1 MREEPTGELAQ
12 EGRASESSDG
22 GLVTRVR
29 SGSFTAIGDPHA
41 DLERAVET
49 MSREDLAALVLGA
62 RDALQ
67 EQDARF
73 AHMLDIG
80 SALGNALHID
90 DLLDIIVEKTTE
102 LMGAERS
109 TLFLIDGRT
118 QELWSKV
125 VQGSVNIEIRL
136 QLGQGI
142 AGWVALT
149 GKSLNIRDAYRDP
162 RFNPKVDESTGY
174 QTRNILCQPI
184 RNLQGHIIGV
194 IQVLNKLVGA
204 FSDEDEYLM
213 SAIAS
218 QAAIA
223 IENSKLYLSAIEQ
236 NMELIEIKDRLEHKV
251 GELDVLYELERQI
264 GRAQTLEDV
273 VASVFEKT
281 LSLVHAGAG
290 VLTLRGGIGQS
301 QQQVWVVA
309 DRGEWK
315 TKWELTR
322 GVLSPR
328 LGIGAL
334 AVRSR
339 APISWRSSEAPGPDE
354 EVCATRQAVHELV
367 DELGLGLEVENAYA
381 LPLMDEGEAL
391 GALIVLNTIE
401 LDEHGQ
407 VGLGQDGV
415 KILSVVA
422 GQLAASVAARRRR
435 EEEEKNQR
443 LVSIGQMLS
452 GVLHD
457 FKNPMAIISG
467 YVQLMARADDPEQRS
482 TFATSI
488 LKQFDQLNQMTRELL
503 AFARGDSNILV
514 RKVFVHKL
522 MDDLKELLVPE
533 LDAHGV
539 ALEFD
544 LEYRNE
550 VYIDTAKMK
559 RAILNLARNA
569 AESMSAKG
577 GGVFTV
583 RVRLDEELDQVVF
596 ELKDE
601 GGGIPEGIRD
611 NLFESF
617 VTHGKENGTGLGLA
631 IVKKMVEDHGGEV
644 LVETETGVGTTFVI
658 RIPRKVAV

>member
-1 MREEPTGELAQ
+1 MREDPTVEVSGA
-12 EGRASESSDG
+12 EGRGAKATDG
-22 GLVTRVR
+22 ALATRVR
-29 SGSFTAIGDPHA
+29 SGTFTAIGDPHA
-41 DLERAVET
+41 QLERAVAS
-49 MSREDLAALVLGA
+49 MSREDLVSLVLGA

-102 LMGAERS
+102 LMRAERS
-109 TLFLIDGRT
+109 SLFLIDEST

-149 GKSLNIRDAYRDP
+149 GKSLNIKDAYKDP

-194 IQVLNKLVGA
+194 IQVLNKHAGA

-251 GELDVLYELERQI
+251 GELDVLYELERQL
-264 GRAQTLEDV
+264 GRAQTLEEV
-273 VASVFEKT
+273 VSGVFEKT
-281 LSLVHAGAG
+281 LDLVHAGAG
-290 VLTLRGGIGQS
+290 VLTLAGEPGQS
-301 QQQVWVVA
+301 QQAWVVA

-315 TKWELTR
+315 TKWELSHGTLEPR
-322 GVLSPR
+322 VGV
-328 LGIGAL
+328 GAL
-334 AVRSR
+334 AAR
-339 APISWRSSEAPGPDE
+339 AREPIVWRAEREAPADDG
-354 EVCATRQAVHELV
+354 AVRGAIHELV
-367 DELGLGLEVENAYA
+367 DALELGLEVENAYA

-407 VGLGQDGV
+407 VGLGPDGV

-422 GQLAASVAARRRR
+422 GQLAASIAARRRR

-443 LVSIGQMLS
+443 LMSIGQMLS

-467 YVQLMARADDPEQRS
+467 YVQLMARADDPEQRA

-503 AFARGDSNILV
+503 AFARGDSNLLI
-514 RKVFVHKL
+514 RKIFVHKL
-522 MDDLKELLVPE
+522 MADLKELLVPE

-539 ALEFD
+539 TLEFD

-550 VYIDTAKMK
+550 VYIDVAKMK

-569 AESMSAKG
+569 AESMSPRG

-583 RVRLDEELDQVVF
+583 RVWLDEEREQAVF
-596 ELKDE
+596 VFKDE
-601 GGGIPEGIRD
+601 GGGIPEDIRD

-617 VTHGKENGTGLGLA
+617 VTHGKKNGTGLGLA

-644 LVETETGVGTTFVI
+644 SVETETGVGTTFEV
-658 RIPRKVAV
+658 RIPQKVKA